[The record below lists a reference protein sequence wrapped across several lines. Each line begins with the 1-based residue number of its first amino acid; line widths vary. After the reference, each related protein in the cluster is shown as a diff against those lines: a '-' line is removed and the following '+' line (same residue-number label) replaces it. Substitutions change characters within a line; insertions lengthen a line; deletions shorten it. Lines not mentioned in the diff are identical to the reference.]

1 MYIADLLDGCNKV
14 GISYFHL
21 SCFFSS
27 HKNSSQEEVCK
38 DIVHMIVWMLDKPG
52 MMLLLL

>member
-14 GISYFHL
+14 GVSYFHL
-21 SCFFSS
+21 SCFLYL
-27 HKNSSQEEVCK
+27 NSSQEEVCK
-38 DIVHMIVWMLDKPG
+38 DIVHMIVRMLDKPG